1 MRYPR
6 LLPSQQKHRTTPTYY
21 DILVCDNASSRKLK
35 IMSNSV
41 IQPTNPLSSMI
52 RQDLLSELL
61 AAKRSVRTRHAY
73 AKDLKDFFETISNS
87 EPTPEMVGYFLRLEQ
102 VEAVALV
109 SQYKAKLIERG
120 LKEATVNRRLSAIKA
135 LVRYARQLGKCH
147 FTLEEVKNEKV
158 KKYRDTTGISRANY
172 HKLLHEIDRSTLKG
186 VRDYA
191 LLRLLWDNAL
201 RRGEIESANIGDFD
215 SGAKTLRILGKGRGT
230 EMEIISLAN
239 STVDALCAW
248 LRERNE
254 WNHKAPLFIALD
266 PAHRGHRL
274 TGSAMYWIV
283 DRYCKQAGIKK
294 QMSPHRVRHSSITA
308 ALDATDGNVRKVQK
322 LSRHSQIE
330 TLLVYDDNRHNDQ
343 LEISEILAQ
352 MV

>member
-1 MRYPR
+1 
-6 LLPSQQKHRTTPTYY
+6 
-21 DILVCDNASSRKLK
+21 
-35 IMSNSV
+35 MSNSL
-41 IQPTNPLSSMI
+41 PPSNNPLSSLI
-52 RQDLLSELL
+52 KQDLLTDLL
-61 AAKRSVRTRHAY
+61 ASKRSKRTRHAY
-73 AKDLKDFFETISNS
+73 SKDLSNFFQTIAQS

-109 SQYKAKLIERG
+109 SQYKGKLIERG

-135 LVRYARQLGKCH
+135 LVRYGRQLGKCH
-147 FTLEEVKNEKV
+147 FTLEEVKSEKV
-158 KKYRDTTGISRANY
+158 KKYRDTTGISQTHY
-172 HKLLHEIDRSTLKG
+172 HKLLIEIDQSTLKG

-201 RRGEIESANIGDFD
+201 RRGEVESSNIGDFD
-215 SGAKTLRILGKGRGT
+215 ANAKTLQILGKGRGT

-239 STVDALCAW
+239 CTVNALSTW
-248 LRERNE
+248 LTQRNE
-254 WNHKAPLFIALD
+254 WNAQAPLFIALGHI
-266 PAHRGHRL
+266 HRGHRL

-294 QMSPHRVRHSSITA
+294 QMSPHRIRHSAITA

-343 LEISEILAQ
+343 LEISEILSK

>member
-1 MRYPR
+1 
-6 LLPSQQKHRTTPTYY
+6 
-21 DILVCDNASSRKLK
+21 
-35 IMSNSV
+35 MSNSLS
-41 IQPTNPLSSMI
+41 PSNNPLSSLI
-52 RQDLLSELL
+52 KQDLLGDLL
-61 AAKRSVRTRHAY
+61 ASKRSVRTRHAY
-73 AKDLKDFFETISNS
+73 SKDLSDFFQTMAGS
-87 EPTPEMVGYFLRLEQ
+87 ESTPEMVGYFLRLEQ

-109 SQYKAKLIERG
+109 SQYKGKLIERG
-120 LKEATVNRRLSAIKA
+120 LKEATINRRLSAIKA

-158 KKYRDTTGISRANY
+158 KKYRDTTGITQSNY
-172 HKLLHEIDRSTLKG
+172 HKLLREIDLSTLKG

-201 RRGEIESANIGDFD
+201 RRGEVESANIGDFD
-215 SGAKTLRILGKGRGT
+215 ANVKTLRILGKGRGS
-230 EMEIISLAN
+230 EKEIISLAN
-239 STVDALCAW
+239 STVNALCNW
-248 LRERNE
+248 LSQRNE
-254 WNHKAPLFIALD
+254 WDYQAPLFIALD
-266 PAHRGHRL
+266 SAHRGHRL
-274 TGSAMYWIV
+274 TGSAIYWIV

-294 QMSPHRVRHSSITA
+294 QMSPHRIRHSSITA

-343 LEISEILAQ
+343 LEISEILSQ

>member
-1 MRYPR
+1 MSS
-6 LLPSQQKHRTTPTYY
+6 LLPPGS
-21 DILVCDNASSRKLK
+21 
-35 IMSNSV
+35 
-41 IQPTNPLSSMI
+41 NPLSSLI
-52 RQDLLSELL
+52 KQDLLADLL
-61 AAKRSVRTRHAY
+61 AAKRSPKTRHAY
-73 AKDLKDFFETISNS
+73 AKDLADFFRTIADS

-102 VEAVALV
+102 PEAVALV

-120 LKEATVNRRLSAIKA
+120 LSEATVNRRLSAIKA
-135 LVRYARQLGKCH
+135 LVRFGRQLGKCH
-147 FTLEEVKNEKV
+147 FTLEEVKSEKV
-158 KKYRDTTGISRANY
+158 KKYRDTTGISRAHY
-172 HKLLHEIDRSTLKG
+172 HKLLSQIDCTSLKG

-201 RRGEIESANIGDFD
+201 RRGEVETANIADFD
-215 SGAKTLRILGKGRGT
+215 STAKTLRILGKGRGT
-230 EMEIISLAN
+230 AMEIISLAN
-239 STVDALCAW
+239 STVDAICAW
-248 LRERNE
+248 LSLRND

-266 PAHRGHRL
+266 PAHKGHRL

-294 QMSPHRVRHSSITA
+294 QMSPHRIRHSSITA

-343 LEISEILAQ
+343 LEISEILSQ